1 MAPADTSAD
10 FVARLQAH
18 KGILYKVAN
27 AYCARREDRGD
38 LIQDM
43 IVELWRA
50 WPRFDGRASFGTWM
64 HRVAMNVAI
73 SLHRSEG
80 RRIRDA
86 LSLDEFGLDLAG
98 ADAVLDA
105 EDAELRA
112 LHQLIAQLPPVDR
125 ALVLLYL
132 EGYGHDEIADMVG
145 IGASNVG
152 TRINRIKD
160 KWRREHA
167 SSGETA

>member
-1 MAPADTSAD
+1 MSAADISAG
-10 FVARLQAH
+10 FLQRLQAH

-50 WPRFDGRASFGTWM
+50 FPSFDGRASFATWM

-73 SLHRSEG
+73 SFHRSEG

-86 LSLDEFGLDLAG
+86 VPIEDFGMELAG

-105 EDAELRA
+105 EDDEVRA
-112 LHQLIAQLPPVDR
+112 LHQLIARLEPVDR

-132 EGYGHDEIADMVG
+132 EGYGQDEIGEMVG
-145 IGASNVG
+145 LSASNVG
-152 TRINRIKD
+152 TRINRIKNRWQRD
-160 KWRREHA
+160 NAAKGA
-167 SSGETA
+167 TA

>member
-1 MAPADTSAD
+1 MSPADSPD
-10 FVARLQAH
+10 FVALLQAH

-43 IVELWRA
+43 ILELWRA
-50 WPRFDGRASFGTWM
+50 YPRFDGRAAFSTGM
-64 HRVAMNVAI
+64 HTIAMNVAI
-73 SLHRSEG
+73 SMHRSEG

-105 EDAELRA
+105 EDAEMRA
-112 LHQLIAQLPPVDR
+112 LHQLIAALPPVDR
-125 ALVLLYL
+125 AMVLLYL
-132 EGYGHDEIADMVG
+132 EGYGYDEIAAMVG

-152 TRINRIKD
+152 TRLNRIKD

-167 SSGETA
+167 APGETA

>member
-1 MAPADTSAD
+1 MSPAEASTEFLA
-10 FVARLQAH
+10 ALQAH

-27 AYCARREDRGD
+27 AYCPRREDRGD

-43 IVELWRA
+43 ILELWRA
-50 WPRFDGRASFGTWM
+50 YPRFDDRASFSTWM

-73 SLHRSEG
+73 SSHRSEG

-86 LSLDEFGLDLAG
+86 VPLDEFGIDLAG
-98 ADAVLDA
+98 ADAVIDA

-125 ALVLLYL
+125 AMVLLFL
-132 EGYGHDEIADMVG
+132 EGYGYGEIGEMVG

-152 TRINRIKD
+152 TRLNRIKD

-167 SSGETA
+167 PQGVSA

>member
-1 MAPADTSAD
+1 MSPAESPD

-43 IVELWRA
+43 ILELWRA
-50 WPRFDGRASFGTWM
+50 YPRFDGRASFATWM
-64 HRVAMNVAI
+64 HTVAMNVAI
-73 SLHRSEG
+73 SMHRSEG

-86 LSLDEFGLDLAG
+86 LPLDEFGLDLGG
-98 ADAVLDA
+98 ADAVMAAAAPDVL
-105 EDAELRA
+105 ELER
-112 LHQLIAQLPPVDR
+112 LIHQLPALDR

-132 EGYGHDEIADMVG
+132 EGYGYDEIATMVG
-145 IGASNVG
+145 VGASNVG
-152 TRINRIKD
+152 TRLNRIKD

-167 SSGETA
+167 PTGARA

>member
-1 MAPADTSAD
+1 MSPADTSTD

-27 AYCARREDRGD
+27 AYCPRRADRGD

-50 WPRFDGRASFGTWM
+50 FPRFDGRASFSTWM

-73 SLHRSEG
+73 SFHRSEG

-86 LSLDEFGLDLAG
+86 VPLEEFGLDLAG
-98 ADAVLDA
+98 ADAVADA
-105 EDAELRA
+105 EDDELRA
-112 LHQLIAQLPPVDR
+112 LHQLIGQLEPIER
-125 ALVLLYL
+125 AMVLLYL
-132 EGYGHDEIADMVG
+132 EGYGHDEIGDMVG
-145 IGASNVG
+145 TSASNVG
-152 TRINRIKD
+152 TRINRIKNR
-160 KWRREHA
+160 W
-167 SSGETA
+167 